1 MKNINDLSPEERKI
15 AAAIAR
21 LPYRTPPRDLSTR
34 IMARITP
41 RPPLWR
47 RALLWLLTPRPLRVA
62 PVWPAAA
69 LAATVILVFAV
80 GQFPRD
86 HGADSSQT
94 AEGAPAERIVRVEF
108 SIRVDSA
115 TEVALIGSFNNWQTQ
130 GYLLHPGGS
139 EGVWTI
145 SIPLPRGRHEY
156 AFVLDK
162 TRIVPD
168 PEALLH
174 QDDGFGNINSVIVV
188 DDHAPQQL

>member
-1 MKNINDLSPEERKI
+1 MKDNDLSPEERKI
-15 AAAIAR
+15 AAAIAG
-21 LPYRTPPRDLSTR
+21 LPYSTPPRDLSAR

-47 RALLWLLTPRPLRVA
+47 RALIWLLTPRPLRVA

-69 LAATVILVFAV
+69 LAAMALLALAV
-80 GQFPRD
+80 GLFPRG
-86 HGADSSQT
+86 HGADSSPT
-94 AEGAPAERIVRVEF
+94 AASTPTERILQVEF

-130 GYLLHPGGS
+130 GYRLNPSGT
-139 EGVWTI
+139 ERVWTI
-145 SIPLPRGRHEY
+145 SVPLPRGRHEY

-168 PEALLH
+168 PAALLH
-174 QDDGFGNINSVIVV
+174 QDDGFGNINSIIVV
-188 DDHAPQQL
+188 DEHALQQL